1 MVTSLERK
9 VAEQPAARQAK
20 AKKHHYAQAMK
31 SGFEGREEELGK
43 AMSIVF
49 KTMKNTTPYAH
60 EINDALVKAWLV
72 TIQYAKNRGE
82 LAALVAHDIETME
95 PINRR
100 LRKVIENAGDKEI
113 ALIGIFDHTA
123 CHYQLVLE
131 TESEPGKRTW
141 TSPFKRVL
149 EASRKIG
156 QFDLTEQEIH
166 ENWTVPRLM
175 GYADALGVKFKV
187 SPWRQDGVLTCELV
201 E

>member
-1 MVTSLERK
+1 MVKSLENS
-9 VAEQPAARQAK
+9 VAEQMAPRQAS

-31 SGFEGREEELGK
+31 SGFEGREEELGR
-43 AMSIVF
+43 AMSVVF
-49 KTMKNTTPYAH
+49 KTMKNTVPYVH
-60 EINDALVKAWLV
+60 EINDALIKAWLV
-72 TIQYAKNRGE
+72 SIQFAKNRGE
-82 LAALVAHDIETME
+82 LEELAAHDVATME

-100 LRKVIENAGDKEI
+100 LKKVIENAGDKEI

-123 CHYQLVLE
+123 CHYQMVLE

-141 TSPFKRVL
+141 TSPFKTVL
-149 EASRKIG
+149 EASKKIG

-166 ENWTVPRLM
+166 ERWTVPRLM

-187 SPWRQDGVLTCELV
+187 SPWSNDGVLTCELV